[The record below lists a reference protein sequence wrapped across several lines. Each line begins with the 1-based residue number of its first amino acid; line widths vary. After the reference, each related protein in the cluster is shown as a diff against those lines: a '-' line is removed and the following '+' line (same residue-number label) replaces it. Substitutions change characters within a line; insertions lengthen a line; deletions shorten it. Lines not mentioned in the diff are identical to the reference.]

1 MPFKE
6 TVKENTSITKHL
18 AEEKKLQDKII
29 DEKPAVQVSKQ
40 TKMLK
45 AGKCI
50 ITVYKARNI
59 EKKGMFGKADP
70 YLK

>member
-1 MPFKE
+1 
-6 TVKENTSITKHL
+6 
-18 AEEKKLQDKII
+18 
-29 DEKPAVQVSKQ
+29 
-40 TKMLK
+40 MLK

-70 YLK
+70 YVKWHSESKSLNLQQ